1 LGILICENEI
11 VNDYSSS
18 LSSNRE
24 RNHALMLQYL
34 NVLNG
39 TDEKLGRGAGN
50 EAKEC
55 HLGTKIQR
63 YKSYI

>member
-1 LGILICENEI
+1 
-11 VNDYSSS
+11 
-18 LSSNRE
+18 
-24 RNHALMLQYL
+24 MLQYL